1 MRFFLTKII
10 QAKSFVL
17 VDSTHSTSRDREFE
31 KWGRW
36 LVDWEGVEG
45 LLSGF
50 ARVPRSNPP
59 KQVLQKMKS
68 TSSNFLQTNRVFCI
82 VTVLIWFSS
91 FLISSSRKTCFFFAG
106 LLAMRATS
114 LWHPRFYRKPITLWT
129 RHWKM
134 HQTVVRTT
142 PARPLVAIVGGAK
155 INDKHGPY
163 LLIERIWRQEI
174 RVSRTWAKQNASHE
188 NIGNVCLSCG
198 IFRATLTSISHA
210 LGLSSSRIWSTKQMA
225 SSFAVEWPT
234 PSWSNSVK

>member
-45 LLSGF
+45 FLSGF

-59 KQVLQKMKS
+59 KQALQMNWAPLQISFKKS
-68 TSSNFLQTNRVFCI
+68 CFLHRYCTNLIFVFFDM
-82 VTVLIWFSS
+82 LI
-91 FLISSSRKTCFFFAG
+91 KKDMFFFDG